1 MIPHQVTYEFH
12 SVFEPSIR
20 EYLAIKESLG
30 EKITLPGNILRQ
42 LDRYCSSIEL
52 EDAVLTKELAE
63 DWLLTKAGEKPETR
77 ASRISVLWC
86 FARHFSANGGKVTWR
101 PTPGYAGRRKRYVPY
116 IYTKED
122 VKNIFAASDAMP
134 KSYGKSRFNV
144 VFPAV
149 IRILYGCGLRIAEAL
164 SLRVKDVDL
173 ENGFIF
179 VHAGKFGKDRKIP
192 ISDSLLQ
199 YLKEYYKDNSDFIGI
214 ASDGWFFPNAKGECY
229 SQRTVYDKFR
239 QILWIAGISHQG
251 KGKGPRVHDLR
262 HTFAVHALQQNVEQ
276 GKDIYT
282 SLTGLMIYLGHG
294 KITST
299 EYYLRLTAEVF
310 PDFLE
315 RADKVCARAIPEVV
329 CYEE

>member
-1 MIPHQVTYEFH
+1 MMPHKPVYEFH
-12 SVFEPSIR
+12 SVFALSIR
-20 EYLAIKESLG
+20 EYLAIKEALG
-30 EKITLPGNILRQ
+30 ETTTLPGNTLRQ
-42 LDRYCSSIEL
+42 FDRYCLSIGL
-52 EDAVLTKELAE
+52 EDANLTTELAE
-63 DWLLTKAGEKPETR
+63 NWLLTKAGEKPETR

-86 FARHFSANGGKVTWR
+86 FARHLSANGGKVTWQ
-101 PTPGYAGRRKRYVPY
+101 PTPGYAGRKKRYVPY
-116 IYTKED
+116 IYTKEE
-122 VKNIFAASDAMP
+122 VKNIFAAADAMP
-134 KSYGKSRFNV
+134 ESYGKSRFNV

-149 IRILYGCGLRIAEAL
+149 IRTLYGCGLRIAEAL
-164 SLRVKDVDL
+164 VLRVRDVDL
-173 ENGFIF
+173 EAGFIF
-179 VHAGKFGKDRKIP
+179 VHAGKFGKDRKVP
-192 ISDSLLQ
+192 VSDSLLQ
-199 YLKEYYKDNSDFIGI
+199 YLREYYRENVDFIGV

-276 GKDIYT
+276 GKDIYA
-282 SLTGLMIYLGHG
+282 SLTGLMVYLGHG

-315 RADKVCARAIPEVV
+315 RADKVCAKAIPEVV
-329 CYEE
+329 RYEE

>member
-1 MIPHQVTYEFH
+1 MKPHKPSYEFR
-12 SVFEPSIR
+12 SVFAPSIR
-20 EYLAIKESLG
+20 EYLAIKEALG
-30 EKITLPGNILRQ
+30 EKITHPGNTLRQ
-42 LDRYCSSIEL
+42 FDRYCSSINH
-52 EDAVLTKELAE
+52 EDATLTTELVE
-63 DWLLTKAGEKPETR
+63 NWLLTKAGEKSGTR
-77 ASRISVLWC
+77 ESRISVLRC
-86 FARHFSANGGKVTWR
+86 FARHYSASGEKVTWR
-101 PTPGYAGRRKRYVPY
+101 PTPGYAGHEKRYVPY
-116 IYTKED
+116 IYTKEE
-122 VKNIFAASDAMP
+122 VKNIFVAADTMP
-134 KSYGKSRFNV
+134 ESYGKSRFNA

-149 IRILYGCGLRIAEAL
+149 IRTLYGCGLRITEAL
-164 SLRVKDVDL
+164 SLQVKDVDL
-173 ENGFIF
+173 KSGFIF

-199 YLKEYYKDNSDFIGI
+199 YLKGYYKDNADFIGV
-214 ASDGWFFPNAKGECY
+214 AANGWFFPNAKGECY

-282 SLTGLMIYLGHG
+282 SLTGLMVYLGHG

-315 RADKVCARAIPEVV
+315 RADKVCAKAIPEVV
-329 CYEE
+329 RYEK

>member
-1 MIPHQVTYEFH
+1 MTPHKPVYEFH
-12 SVFEPSIR
+12 SVFAPSIYD
-20 EYLAIKESLG
+20 YLALKEAIG
-30 EKITLPGNILRQ
+30 EKITSPGNILRQ
-42 LDRYCSSIEL
+42 FDRYCLSIDLQE
-52 EDAVLTKELAE
+52 ARLTSELAE
-63 DWLLTKAGEKPETR
+63 NWFLTKVDDKQSTK
-77 ASRISVLWC
+77 SHRISALWC
-86 FARHFSANGGKVTWR
+86 FARHFSAEGGEVTWK
-101 PTPGYAGRRKRYVPY
+101 PNIGYAGRPNRYVPY
-116 IYTKED
+116 IYTKAE
-122 VKNIFAASDAMP
+122 VKNIFAAADAMP
-134 KSYGKSRFNV
+134 ESYGKSRFNV

-149 IRILYGCGLRIAEAL
+149 IRVLYGCGMRISEAL
-164 SLRVKDVDL
+164 ALRVKDVDL

-179 VHAGKFGKDRKIP
+179 VYAGKFGKDRKIP

-199 YLKEYYKDNSDFIGI
+199 YLREYYMNNVDFIGI
-214 ASDGWFFPNAKGECY
+214 SSDGWFFPNAKSECY

-239 QILWIAGISHQG
+239 QILWNAGISHQG

-262 HTFAVHALQQNVEQ
+262 HTFAVHALQQNIEQ

-282 SLTGLMIYLGHG
+282 SLTGLMVYLGHG

-329 CYEE
+329 RYEE

>member
-1 MIPHQVTYEFH
+1 MMPHKPTYEFH
-12 SVFEPSIR
+12 SVFAPSIR
-20 EYLAIKESLG
+20 EYLAIKEALG
-30 EKITLPGNILRQ
+30 EKITLSGNTLRQ
-42 LDRYCSSIEL
+42 FDRYCSSIGL
-52 EDAVLTKELAE
+52 EYAALTTELAE
-63 DWLLTKAGEKPETR
+63 NWLLTKAGEKPATR
-77 ASRISVLWC
+77 AHRISVLWC
-86 FARHFSANGGKVTWR
+86 FARHFSANGGDVTWR
-101 PTPGYAGRRKRYVPY
+101 PTPGYAGRIQRYVPY
-116 IYTKED
+116 IYTKEEI
-122 VKNIFAASDAMP
+122 KRIFVAADAMP
-134 KSYGKSRFNV
+134 ESYGKSRFNA

-149 IRILYGCGLRIAEAL
+149 VRTLYGCGLRVSEVLA
-164 SLRVKDVDL
+164 LRVKDVDL

-179 VHAGKFGKDRKIP
+179 VRAGKFGKDRKLP

-199 YLKEYYKDNSDFIGI
+199 YLKGYYKANADFIDVV
-214 ASDGWFFPNAKGECY
+214 ADGWFFPNAKGECY

-262 HTFAVHALQQNVEQ
+262 HTFAVHALQQNVDQ

-282 SLTGLMIYLGHG
+282 SLTGLMVYLGHG

-310 PDFLE
+310 SDFLE
-315 RADKVCARAIPEVV
+315 RADKVCAKAIPEVV